1 LRRIHGAKYFNT
13 STNKDITV
21 EKVKITKDFCK
32 DKIVLFYPQSKT
44 EVQLILDR
52 AFGMGIY
59 WITSHDKTGG
69 YDIKKSIETGL
80 YIKEGCLRHSPNQSI
95 KDMALVCTGAQ
106 FDEPFD
112 FDTANP
118 ANLSDRDLLIALF
131 NKVSALTE
139 KVESLQAE
147 IAPKHLQKDSLKIK

>member
-1 LRRIHGAKYFNT
+1 M
-13 STNKDITV
+13 
-21 EKVKITKDFCK
+21 EKTTIDKEFCK

-52 AFGMGIY
+52 AFNMGIY
-59 WITSHDKTGG
+59 WVVSHKTTSN
-69 YDIKKSIETGL
+69 YDIKKSLETGI
-80 YIKEGCLRHSPNQSI
+80 YIKEGVLRHSPDQSI
-95 KDMALVCTGAQ
+95 KESALVCTSAQ

-112 FDTANP
+112 FDTENP
-118 ANLSDRDLLIALF
+118 ANLSDRALLIALF

-147 IAPKHLQKDSLKIK
+147 IAPKHLQKDSLKIKQ